1 LKLFLRPKK
10 RNEEEEEVE
19 EFKSVKNEIE
29 IEESYL

>member
-10 RNEEEEEVE
+10 RNEEEEVE